1 MGRKYKLW
9 WSGNGVGGVGVMVKE
24 VLCEHFVEIWIG
36 DIVMAVVLKRMC

>member
-1 MGRKYKLW
+1 MELVVW
-9 WSGNGVGGVGVMVKE
+9 E